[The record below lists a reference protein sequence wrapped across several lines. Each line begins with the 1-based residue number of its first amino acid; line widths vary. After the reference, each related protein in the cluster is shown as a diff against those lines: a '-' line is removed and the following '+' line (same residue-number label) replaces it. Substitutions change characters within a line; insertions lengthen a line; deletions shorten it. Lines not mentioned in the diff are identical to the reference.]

1 MTASPAP
8 TTDHAPDQPVHLL
21 HHSLRHHFRVQL
33 QGTDR
38 EGRFLISASF
48 LLTFLVVRFITYA
61 IRYRWLPFL
70 HDVKTKRGLH
80 IHHMVYGI
88 TLLIV
93 VGYLSLSVPET
104 RGKRLLI
111 LSLLYGAGAALT
123 LDEFALWLN
132 VKDVYW
138 AREGRESVDV
148 AIGAGALFAL
158 GSTGAPFWASLWRD
172 VTRRRGV

>member
-1 MTASPAP
+1 MTAFPAP
-8 TTDHAPDQPVHLL
+8 TADRAPDQPVPLL
-21 HHSLRHHFRVQL
+21 RHSLRHHYQVHI

-48 LLTFLVVRFITYA
+48 LLTFAIVRFITYA
-61 IRYRWLPFL
+61 IRDHWLPFL

-88 TLLIV
+88 TLLLI
-93 VGYLSLSVPET
+93 VGYLSLSIPET

-111 LSLLYGAGAALT
+111 LSLLYGGGAALT

-132 VKDVYW
+132 VRDVYW
-138 AREGRESVDV
+138 AREGRESVDA

-158 GSTGAPFWASLWRD
+158 GSTGGPFWASLWRD
-172 VTRRRGV
+172 LTRRRGM